1 VRVPDGVAR
10 VPKSKFDGDCA
21 QEGNIMPQLILL
33 RHGESSWNR
42 CNRFTGWT
50 DVDLTDTGRQ
60 QAATAASALRAEN
73 MIPDLCFTSVQIR
86 AIRTLWVV
94 LDEMQLAWLPVVR
107 DWRLN
112 ERHYGA
118 LQGFNKQE
126 MADLAGEEQV
136 HAWRRSWDVRPP
148 LLDPEDPRFPGN
160 DSRYMEVP
168 REQLPRGESL
178 QDTVSR
184 MKPAWEGPVMQA
196 LKKGRNPL
204 VSAHGN
210 SIRGMVKLLDS
221 IPSKAIP
228 HVEIPIGV
236 PLVYELDE
244 ELRPRSS
251 HYLGPVPDGAELPR
265 DIARRITD

>member
-1 VRVPDGVAR
+1 
-10 VPKSKFDGDCA
+10 
-21 QEGNIMPQLILL
+21 MPQLILL

-42 CNRFTGWT
+42 SNLFTGWT
-50 DVDLTDTGRQ
+50 DVDLTETGRQ
-60 QAATAASALRAEN
+60 QAADAAAALTAEALL
-73 MIPDLCFTSVQIR
+73 PDLCFTSVQIR
-86 AIRTLWVV
+86 AIRTLWIT
-94 LDEMQLAWLPVVR
+94 LDEMELAWLPVVR

-118 LQGFNKQE
+118 LQGFDKAE

-148 LLDPEDPRFPGN
+148 QLDPEDPRFPGQ
-160 DSRYMEVP
+160 DPRYAEVP
-168 REQLPRGESL
+168 RKRLPRGESL

-196 LKKGRNPL
+196 LKKGRTPL

-210 SIRGMVKLLDS
+210 SIRGMVKMLDG
-221 IPSKAIP
+221 IADAVIP
-228 HVEIPIGV
+228 HVEIPVGV
-236 PLVYELDE
+236 PLLYDLDE

-251 HYLGPVPDGAELPR
+251 RYIGRVPGDVELPSE
-265 DIARRITD
+265 IARRMNGSA

>member
-1 VRVPDGVAR
+1 
-10 VPKSKFDGDCA
+10 
-21 QEGNIMPQLILL
+21 MPQLILL

-42 CNRFTGWT
+42 SNRFTGWT

-60 QAATAASALRAEN
+60 QAAAAAAVLASESL
-73 MIPDLCFTSVQIR
+73 MPDLCFTSVQIR
-86 AIRTLWVV
+86 AIRTLWIV
-94 LDEMQLAWLPVVR
+94 LDEMNHAWLPVVR

-118 LQGFNKQE
+118 LQGFDKQE

-148 LLDPEDPRFPGN
+148 LLDPEDPRFPGK
-160 DSRYMEVP
+160 DPRYGEVP
-168 REQLPRGESL
+168 PKQLPRGESL

-196 LKKGRNPL
+196 LKKGRTPL

-210 SIRGMVKLLDS
+210 SIRGRVKLLDD
-221 IPSKAIP
+221 IPDDVIP
-228 HVEIPIGV
+228 HVEIPVGV

-251 HYLGPVPDGAELPR
+251 RYLGEVPEGVELPR
-265 DIARRITD
+265 KIAERKAD